1 MHHVIYS
8 VLLLFVLLLQL
19 TVVDLITLRGIQPD
33 LVLIVLC
40 YIALARGRRTGAVYG
55 FGIGLIQDAVGTGV
69 LGLSALARTLAGF
82 FAGNFAGDS
91 RIHQVLVPSL
101 VVLAADLI
109 YNAIIALV
117 STFTPE
123 GLQWFQVISTAL
135 YTGFVALI
143 FFSFLPDSAR
153 QRLYRTE
160 PE

>member
-1 MHHVIYS
+1 MHHVVYS

-19 TVVDLITLRGIQPD
+19 TVVELITLRGIQPD
-33 LVLIVLC
+33 LVLILLC
-40 YIALARGRRTGAVYG
+40 YIALAQGRRTAAVYG

-82 FAGNFAGDS
+82 FAGTFAGDS

-109 YNAIIALV
+109 YNTVIALV
-117 STFTPE
+117 SAFTPE
-123 GLQWFQVISTAL
+123 GLEWLQVINTAL

-143 FFSFLPDSAR
+143 FFSFLPASAR
-153 QRLYRTE
+153 RRFCHGE